1 MNLTL
6 SATKIIFINSLIAT
20 MTSRHLEEKTPLIDF
35 KASEGS
41 EQQLSNT
48 AEMAGKRENSQT
60 DAAVEKLRHDSEK
73 DLEELKYKCQV
84 NETILKELGLI

>member
-1 MNLTL
+1 
-6 SATKIIFINSLIAT
+6 
-20 MTSRHLEEKTPLIDF
+20 MTSRHLDEKTPLIDF
-35 KASEGS
+35 KASEGT

-48 AEMAGKRENSQT
+48 AEIASKCENSQP

-73 DLEELKYKCQV
+73 DLEELKYRCQV